1 MSLGRQPPRD
11 VAPCVVAVTV
21 TQSLTN
27 RVDMSL
33 ALVDHEGRVLD
44 LDKKTPNPSQVE
56 VSEEPLYLIAE
67 RQHKKDSTKT
77 DTNNKS

>member
-1 MSLGRQPPRD
+1 MSLGPQPPRD

-44 LDKKTPNPSQVE
+44 LDKKTPTSSQIE
-56 VSEEPLYLIAE
+56 TSEEPLWKVAA
-67 RQHKKDSTKT
+67 RQHAKDSTKT
-77 DTNNKS
+77 DTNK